1 MMIAHE
7 RFLESSRSDALF
19 DDPFAKAMASDK
31 GEALSAN
38 FGANCAIFNLTDWPE
53 FHKVWTSVRTKFIN
67 DTVLALSSTGGFR
80 SLVNLGAGYDT
91 RAFHLK
97 CYENFTNG
105 AYEVDMAIVNE
116 QKVTILREFLGSPTP
131 LCPTNNVNLDFLSET
146 SLAKALG
153 ETSFDASKPAIFLSE
168 GLIMYLGEVGKHK
181 LIREFSEV
189 AAPGSKLILQFMED
203 EKNNSPHALSQED
216 CSAALTEG
224 GWDGIEYFRFGDST
238 LNYNRF
244 PTERFGPQSAFSFCT
259 ASKK

>member
-1 MMIAHE
+1 MSSSPKSVPFNFTNDSAMMIAHE

-19 DDPFAKAMASDK
+19 HDPFAKAMASDK

-80 SLVNLGAGYDT
+80 SLVNLGAGYNT

-116 QKVTILREFLGSPTP
+116 QKVTILRDFLGSPTP

-153 ETSFDASKPAIFLSE
+153 ETSFDASQPAIFLSE
-168 GLIMYLGEVGKHK
+168 GLIMYLGEVGKK
-181 LIREFSEV
+181 KINTR
-189 AAPGSKLILQFMED
+189 
-203 EKNNSPHALSQED
+203 
-216 CSAALTEG
+216 
-224 GWDGIEYFRFGDST
+224 
-238 LNYNRF
+238 
-244 PTERFGPQSAFSFCT
+244 TERGSRSWLEAHFAIHGGREEQLFACSQPGGLQRGVDGGRMGRHRVLSIWRLYLEL
-259 ASKK
+259 